1 MPDVPDSQG
10 ATISFRGVNLGVF
23 VGFTPQFNAGNVHE
37 VTSMRSPVV
46 GSGQNARVLKQYNC
60 TSIEPG
66 TITARFIGSPDLSRD
81 DMGGPGT
88 LTVSWA
94 GGKSLSGQAFC
105 VDVNADFARGELIQ
119 WAAVFQFSGFNS

>member
-10 ATISFRGVNLGVF
+10 AALSFRGTYLGVLQ
-23 VGFTPQFNAGNVHE
+23 GFTPSFTAGNVHE

-66 TITARFIGSPDLSRD
+66 TVTARFIGSPDLSRAD
-81 DMGGPGT
+81 IGGPGT
-88 LTVSWA
+88 LVATWGS
-94 GGKSLSGQAFC
+94 KTLSGQAFC
-105 VDVNADFARGELIQ
+105 SSLDAELTKGELIQ
-119 WAAVFQFSGFNS
+119 WAAVFQFSGFEA